1 MVTIDQLKKIMPQ
14 AGLRA
19 EVFYSALNDAMAEFG
34 INTPARQAAFLAQ
47 LAHET
52 GQLTSLVENL
62 NYSAEGLANTWPTR
76 YAKKDGFG
84 HYLVAGGRKVP
95 NELALNLHRLPE
107 KIANNVYANRMG
119 NGDEASGDGWRYRGS
134 GGFQITGKDNQRA
147 CAEHFGIPLEKVGEW
162 LRSPVGACRSSGW
175 FWQRAGCNELADRG
189 NVDAISDRINIGRDT
204 AAVGDAIGY
213 KDRLAFFETA
223 ERALA

>member
-1 MVTIDQLKKIMPQ
+1 MVTLGQLQQIMPQ
-14 AGLRA
+14 AGQRVA
-19 EVFYSALNDAMAEFG
+19 MFFSALNDAMAESDIG
-34 INTPARQAAFLAQ
+34 TPARQAAFLAQ

-52 GQLTSLVENL
+52 GQLTQLVENL
-62 NYSAEGLANTWPTR
+62 NYSAEGLAATWPGR
-76 YAKKDGFG
+76 YAKKGPDGR
-84 HYLVAGGRKVP
+84 YLVAGGRKVP
-95 NELALNLHRLPE
+95 NELALDLHRLPE
-107 KIANNVYANRMG
+107 RIANNVYANRMG

-147 CAEHFGIPLEKVGEW
+147 CAEHFGIPLDKVGGW
-162 LRSPVGACRSSGW
+162 LRTPAGACRSSGW
-175 FWQRAGCNELADRG
+175 FWQRAGCNALADRG
-189 NVDAISDRINIGRDT
+189 DFDAISDRINIGRDT